1 MRAST
6 TIVVLDDLVIV
17 ITTHAP
23 REMDVEIEPALVP
36 SSAYR
41 NRGGPAPLKYRSV
54 GTVGAPYP
62 EWVRALRGQSGVY
75 VIRDRATREV
85 LYVGES
91 HSGNLYETLTR
102 HLQQWNRWTKRSWW
116 PGQFAES
123 DHDPGLTYA
132 RDAVEVAARVT
143 DLNEAVDEELRLIE
157 RLRPRDNLRGQPVE
171 EVVENVVDDDE
182 PIPY

>member
-1 MRAST
+1 MGAST

-23 REMDVEIEPALVP
+23 REMDAETAPAAAP
-36 SSAYR
+36 ASAYR
-41 NRGGPAPLKYRSV
+41 NRGGPTPLKYRSV

-85 LYVGES
+85 VYVGES
-91 HSGNLYETLTR
+91 HTGNLYETLTR

-116 PGQFAES
+116 PGQFAPS
-123 DHDPGLTYA
+123 DHDPGLTYQ
-132 RDAVEVAARVT
+132 RDAVEVAARVLVE
-143 DLNEAVDEELRLIE
+143 DDPIDEELRLIE
-157 RLRPRDNLRGQPVE
+157 RLRPRDNVRGQPVE
-171 EVVENVVDDDE
+171 EVVDDDE
-182 PIPY
+182 PIPF

>member
-1 MRAST
+1 MSSAL

-17 ITTHAP
+17 IATPAP
-23 REMDVEIEPALVP
+23 REEAPRLAPIAP
-36 SSAYR
+36 SSSPYR
-41 NRGGPAPLKYRSV
+41 NRAGPTPLKYRSV
-54 GTVGAPYP
+54 GSVGAPYP

-116 PGQFAES
+116 PGQFAPS
-123 DHDPGLTYA
+123 DHDPGLTYD
-132 RDAVEVAARVT
+132 RHAVEVAARVLVE
-143 DLNEAVDEELRLIE
+143 DDPIDEELRLIQ

-171 EVVENVVDDDE
+171 VVVDDDE
-182 PIPY
+182 PIPF